1 MTPPETKRKR
11 IGFLQEKEK
20 LLAEIERLMKDLK
33 SERLNEMLKQDFRI
47 SKIIYDEALK
57 IAKEARD
64 KGNN

>member
-1 MTPPETKRKR
+1 MAAK
-11 IGFLQEKEK
+11 KEDMLGK
-20 LLAEIERLMKDLK
+20 ENLLAGIERLMKDLE